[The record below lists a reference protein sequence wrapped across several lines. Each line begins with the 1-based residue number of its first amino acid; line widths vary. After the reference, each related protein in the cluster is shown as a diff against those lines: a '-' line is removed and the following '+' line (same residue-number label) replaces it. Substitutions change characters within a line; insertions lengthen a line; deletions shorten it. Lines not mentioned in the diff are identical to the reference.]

1 MKKIFAL
8 ILVMVLSA
16 CFCVSA
22 FAAKGDINA
31 NEQAVL
37 DPEPTADPSFISV
50 FLGSMRYY
58 NNAIEGSWVS
68 SSYERTP
75 KIIQAMMIYVYQDR
89 IEFHMKN
96 YGSTGKLTDFEGKPT
111 SVELAEVPAPYIVYR
126 NVKLKN
132 DHPTPTAMKII
143 NEEQIRNAKLYSIF
157 GTEVDENYHGIVI
170 SNEEK
175 FYKE

>member
-1 MKKIFAL
+1 MIF
-8 ILVMVLSA
+8 
-16 CFCVSA
+16 
-22 FAAKGDINA
+22 
-31 NEQAVL
+31 
-37 DPEPTADPSFISV
+37 
-50 FLGSMRYY
+50 
-58 NNAIEGSWVS
+58 
-68 SSYERTP
+68 
-75 KIIQAMMIYVYQDR
+75 MMIYVYQDR

-96 YGSTGKLTDFEGKPT
+96 YGSTGKLTDFEGNPT

-170 SNEEK
+170 SNGEK